1 MGKRDVYCMFFE
13 SENDARIRCS
23 TRNRAAR
30 RANNYRDIYCLVDG
44 PDNDYAVVDLP
55 TAIDLGQGYEVC
67 D

>member
-1 MGKRDVYCMFFE
+1 MSKHNTYCMFFAT
-13 SENDARIRCS
+13 ENDARTRCT

-30 RANNYRDIYCLVDG
+30 LANNYHDIYCLVDG